1 MLTDDFLHTVAQGPG
16 VYLMKDSEG
25 AVLYVGKA
33 KNLRKRLASYR
44 RPETDSKTHLL
55 MKRMVRVATILT
67 GTEKEALILEA
78 SLIKK
83 YRPRYNIDLRDDKS
97 YPYVKVTVNEKWPRI
112 VVTRQHK
119 KDGARYFGPYAASS
133 AMRATLALLQK
144 LFPLRSCK
152 ETHLRQRPRPCLDYQ
167 IHRCPAPCAGKVT
180 EQRYA
185 ADVAN
190 VLRVLEG
197 KGAAVLAMCHEQ
209 MNEAAQRLAFEEAAQ
224 WRDRIQAFESTME
237 RQVVVNSRGR
247 DQDIFGIA
255 QDGGGK
261 VFTVLMVRKGV
272 VSGSLSFEVAGDVV
286 AESAQAL
293 REAVVTFY
301 APERFLP
308 DEILL
313 PDSIEDAEVVQEWLS
328 ERRGGKTVIR
338 SRCRGEGRRL
348 LAMAAANAAQRL
360 QEVRAAADRWE
371 TIKGA
376 LHTALRLHAPPSWVE
391 CLDIST
397 FHGDQSVASLV
408 AFVEGRPEKKK
419 WRHYRMEGMGGQD
432 DFAMMAE
439 AAGRRFTK
447 EPLPDLLLVDG
458 GKGQLSMVAR
468 VVRQLGLADRISLA
482 AIAKGKGDEVDTVY
496 IPGRKNPVRLARH
509 DPTLLFLMRL
519 RDEAHRFGVTF
530 HRKWRRKQTLA
541 SGLDAIAGVGPDR
554 KKKLLQQLGSE
565 TRIKNASL
573 AMLQAVEGIGPE
585 LAKTVFAFYHP
596 AED

>member
-16 VYLMKDSEG
+16 VYLMNDSEG

-33 KNLRKRLASYR
+33 KNLRKRLSSYR
-44 RPETDSKTHLL
+44 RPETGSKTHLL
-55 MKRMVRVATILT
+55 MKRMARVATILT

-83 YRPRYNIDLRDDKS
+83 YRPRYNIDLRDDKG
-97 YPYVKVTVNEKWPRI
+97 YPFVKVTVNEEWPRV
-112 VVTRQHK
+112 VVTRQQK
-119 KDGARYFGPYAASS
+119 KDGARYFGPYADRS
-133 AMRATLALLQK
+133 AMRATLSLLQK

-152 ETHLRQRPRPCLDYQ
+152 QARLRQRPRPCLDFQ
-167 IHRCPAPCAGKVT
+167 MRRCLAPCAGKVT
-180 EQRYA
+180 EQCYA
-185 ADVAN
+185 AN
-190 VLRVLEG
+190 VENVQRVLEG
-197 KGAAVLAMCHEQ
+197 KGTAVLAMCRERMH
-209 MNEAAQRLAFEEAAQ
+209 EAARRLAFEDAAQ
-224 WRDRIQAFESTME
+224 WRDRTNALESTIE

-247 DQDIFGIA
+247 DQDIFGMA
-255 QDGGGK
+255 QDGGRK

-272 VSGSLSFEVAGDVV
+272 VSGSLSFEVAGDAV

-301 APERFLP
+301 APERSLP

-328 ERRGGKTVIR
+328 DRRGGKTVIR

-348 LAMAAANAAQRL
+348 LAMAAANAVQRL
-360 QEVRAAADRWE
+360 QEISAAADRWE
-371 TIKGA
+371 TVKRA
-376 LHTALRLHAPPSWVE
+376 LHAVLRLHGPPTWVE

-397 FHGDQSVASLV
+397 FHGHQSVASLV
-408 AFVEGRPEKKK
+408 AFVNGRSEKKR

-432 DFAMMAE
+432 DFAMMA
-439 AAGRRFTK
+439 AAARRRFTK
-447 EPLPDLLLVDG
+447 EPLPDLFLVDG

-468 VVRQLGLADRISLA
+468 EVQQLGLTGRISLA
-482 AIAKGKGDEVDTVY
+482 AIAKGKGDEVDAVY

-554 KKKLLQQLGSE
+554 KKKLLQHLGSE

-573 AMLQAVEGIGPE
+573 AMLQAVAGIGPE
-585 LAKTVFAFYHP
+585 LAKAVFAFYHP
-596 AED
+596 EED